1 MSVFEGCGFF
11 GVCPNGF
18 PEAAAVLMMVLLL
31 LLGEAEF
38 GVEHVLWAHEMAERR
53 GEGCVHFGF
62 NRFYGLLVA
71 CC

>member
-1 MSVFEGCGFF
+1 MSILEHCGFF

-53 GEGCVHFGF
+53 GEGCVHFWVQA
-62 NRFYGLLVA
+62 LLQTLVA